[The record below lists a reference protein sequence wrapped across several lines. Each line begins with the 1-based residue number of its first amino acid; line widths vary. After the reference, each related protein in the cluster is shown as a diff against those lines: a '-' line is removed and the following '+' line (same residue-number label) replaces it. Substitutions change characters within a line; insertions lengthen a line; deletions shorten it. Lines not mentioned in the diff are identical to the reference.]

1 MFENRKDTLKFV
13 GELAI
18 VFLPAFT
25 EELDRNHHRA
35 SPVHAA
41 LAALLVAL
49 PLALCAHLS
58 KNKWNRMDWKALS
71 LSVAVMAVT
80 VLIKWRKIA
89 PDFSAAAFLDLL
101 RTVSWINA
109 SILVVYRLWEQ
120 AEGAG
125 EESLSIGSEVSSS
138 GST

>member
-1 MFENRKDTLKFV
+1 
-13 GELAI
+13 
-18 VFLPAFT
+18 
-25 EELDRNHHRA
+25 
-35 SPVHAA
+35 
-41 LAALLVAL
+41 
-49 PLALCAHLS
+49 
-58 KNKWNRMDWKALS
+58 MDWKALF
-71 LSVAVMAVT
+71 LFLAVTALT

-125 EESLSIGSEVSSS
+125 EESPSISSEVSPSS
-138 GST
+138 ST

>member
-1 MFENRKDTLKFV
+1 
-13 GELAI
+13 
-18 VFLPAFT
+18 
-25 EELDRNHHRA
+25 
-35 SPVHAA
+35 
-41 LAALLVAL
+41 
-49 PLALCAHLS
+49 
-58 KNKWNRMDWKALS
+58 MDWKALS